1 MRDHQSTKA
10 ATSITRL
17 ARFFRSVWGISMPVR
32 LLDTRAARQPGL
44 GAAAAALVLVT
55 CGCSGGSSSTPQPN
69 VDKTLVNGVAAQ
81 QRGDLTTAKRL
92 YQQVLATQPGNVYAH
107 YNLGVIAQ
115 QADKSAEALADYQ
128 AALKS
133 NPNYV
138 PALFNEAVIYQTT
151 SPTKAL
157 TVYRHILALQ
167 PVSPTAQFNLGL
179 LEARLG
185 MTKQA
190 DADLSKAVRQDPTL
204 ADTGKAS
211 THGSPLATTS
221 PAAGPAT
228 TDNS

>member
-1 MRDHQSTKA
+1 MGVSVPVGHGDARL
-10 ATSITRL
+10 TR
-17 ARFFRSVWGISMPVR
+17 
-32 LLDTRAARQPGL
+32 RAGL
-44 GAAAAALVLVT
+44 GAVTVVLAAVA
-55 CGCSGGSSSTPQPN
+55 CGCSGGSSSTPQPSI
-69 VDKTLVNGVAAQ
+69 DKMLATGLAAQ
-81 QRGDLTTAKRL
+81 QRGDLTTAERL
-92 YQQVLATQPGNVYAH
+92 YQQVLDIQPGNVYAH

-115 QADKSAEALADYQ
+115 QADKTAAALGEYD

-133 NPNYV
+133 KPGYV

-157 TVYRHILALQ
+157 TIYRRILALQ

-204 ADTGKAS
+204 ADTGKVS

-221 PAAGPAT
+221 PAAGPVTSARP
-228 TDNS
+228 